1 MDKPFHQI
9 CVLGAGLLGASLL
22 MAAKKRGLCGR
33 AVAWSPS
40 CGTRQKARKQSWC
53 DCVFD
58 SPADAVRESDLVVAC
73 APVQAIIPLLEQI
86 APFVPPKTLVT
97 DVGSVKEAI
106 CLAGD
111 RMLPGQFIGSHPMAG
126 SEKNGLDAASD
137 SLFEGHPCFLAAC
150 DLVPKPSLER
160 LSDFWT
166 GLGMRVETVDPKT
179 HDQIVARVSHLP
191 HAVANALCATLAR
204 NHPQWKQ
211 FSGNGLRDTTRIAA
225 SDPELWTQIF
235 AQNKEALLKALDD
248 FSATFAQLR
257 QAVASGDA
265 PAVKRFLAQASDYRS
280 HWTKN

>member
-1 MDKPFHQI
+1 M
-9 CVLGAGLLGASLL
+9 LGAGLLGASLL

-33 AVAWSPS
+33 AVVWSPS

-53 DCVFD
+53 DFVFD
-58 SPADAVRESDLVVAC
+58 SPADAVKEADLVVAC

-86 APFVPPKTLVT
+86 APSVPPKTLVT

-106 CLAGD
+106 CLAGN
-111 RMLPGQFIGSHPMAG
+111 RTLPGQFIGSHPMAG

-150 DLVPKPSLER
+150 DLVPKASLER

-166 GLGMRVETVDPKT
+166 NLGMRVETVDPKT

-225 SDPELWTQIF
+225 SDSELWTQIF

-248 FSATFAQLR
+248 FSETFAQLR
-257 QAVASGDA
+257 QAVASDDA